1 MYQIAIQNA
10 TGDRLELTEN
20 KDYIVTASGLSPENA
35 NIVTTTV
42 ANMPG
47 AKYISSKKQ
56 KRNIV
61 LMIYPQRDIE
71 TSRINLYKYI
81 STGAWI
87 RALFKNGTR
96 NVYIDGYV
104 ESFETDL
111 FARTQVAQV
120 SILCPAPAFI
130 DAQEMTVVNSVST
143 PKFSFPFYTLIA
155 SNLVP
160 GGAGLDDIRCEL
172 INMTDTTLIL
182 NSDKLEESTLG

>member
-10 TGDRLELTEN
+10 SGDRLELTEN

-35 NIVTTTV
+35 NIVTATV

-47 AKYISSKKQ
+47 AKYVSSKKQ

-87 RALFKNGTR
+87 RVFFANDTR
-96 NVYIDGYV
+96 SVYIDGYV

-111 FARTQVAQV
+111 FARTQAAQV
-120 SILCPAPAFI
+120 SILCPDPAFI
-130 DAQEMTVVNSVST
+130 DVQKMTVINSVST
-143 PKFSFPFYTLIA
+143 PRFSFPFYTLVS

-160 GGAGLDDIRCEL
+160 GGPGLDDIRCEL
-172 INMTDTTLIL
+172 INMIDTTLIL

>member
-1 MYQIAIQNA
+1 
-10 TGDRLELTEN
+10 
-20 KDYIVTASGLSPENA
+20 
-35 NIVTTTV
+35 
-42 ANMPG
+42 
-47 AKYISSKKQ
+47 
-56 KRNIV
+56 
-61 LMIYPQRDIE
+61 MIYPQRDIE

-87 RALFKNGTR
+87 RVFFRNGTR

-120 SILCPAPAFI
+120 SILCPVPAFI

>member
-1 MYQIAIQNA
+1 MI
-10 TGDRLELTEN
+10 L
-20 KDYIVTASGLSPENA
+20 SGLSPENA
-35 NIVTTTV
+35 NIVTATV

-87 RALFKNGTR
+87 RVFFKNCTR

>member
-35 NIVTTTV
+35 NIVTATV

-47 AKYISSKKQ
+47 AKY
-56 KRNIV
+56 IV

-87 RALFKNGTR
+87 RVFFKNGTR

-182 NSDKLEESTLG
+182 NAGKLDESTLG

>member
-1 MYQIAIQNA
+1 
-10 TGDRLELTEN
+10 
-20 KDYIVTASGLSPENA
+20 
-35 NIVTTTV
+35 
-42 ANMPG
+42 
-47 AKYISSKKQ
+47 
-56 KRNIV
+56 
-61 LMIYPQRDIE
+61 MIYPQRDIE

-87 RALFKNGTR
+87 RVFFKNCTR

-172 INMTDTTLIL
+172 INVTDTTLIL